1 MIAPPNPS
9 STDSRKNVKKASGK
23 ALWGGISVAVVAAI
37 CLVVYLSLGEK
48 KDKVSERED
57 KVRVKAIPET
67 KPRQAKP
74 AKQADDVPGPVK
86 EDAVVVETPK
96 PTSTATPGMPW
107 SNKPPRVIKPRAA
120 DIKPRRFVYDSEEL
134 IANLLEIEPGTPMF
148 GELPYGKRFNEDFK
162 QAIMQ
167 KVKINPDDDE
177 YTVALKKQVQAVKDD
192 FKQILID
199 GGDVGEEMRKARN
212 ELKELGMFKESLKR
226 ELFELR
232 KSGQYS
238 SDDMKDF
245 IAAANKMLESKGLQ
259 PLKVPRVFL
268 RNLELKEG
276 KIK

>member
-1 MIAPPNPS
+1 MIAPPKPS
-9 STDSRKNVKKASGK
+9 STASRNNAEKSSSKV
-23 ALWGGISVAVVAAI
+23 LWGGISVAAIVVIGIVAF
-37 CLVVYLSLGEK
+37 LFLSEDK
-48 KDKVSERED
+48 AKDPEREE
-57 KVRVKAIPET
+57 KVRVKHISET
-67 KPRQAKP
+67 KPKQPKPTKP
-74 AKQADDVPGPVK
+74 ADDAPVPAK
-86 EDAVVVETPK
+86 EETVVAESPK

-134 IANLLEIEPGTPMF
+134 IADLLEIEPGTLMF

-245 IAAANKMLESKGLQ
+245 ITAANKMLESKGLQ

-268 RNLELKEG
+268 RNLELKES

>member
-1 MIAPPNPS
+1 MIAPPKPS

-23 ALWGGISVAVVAAI
+23 ALWGGISVASIVVIGIMAF
-37 CLVVYLSLGEK
+37 LFLSE
-48 KDKVSERED
+48 DKTKEPEREE
-57 KVRVKAIPET
+57 KVRVKHIPKT
-67 KPRQAKP
+67 KPKQPKP
-74 AKQADDVPGPVK
+74 AKQADVVAEAVK
-86 EDAVVVETPK
+86 EDAVVVEAPK
-96 PTSTATPGMPW
+96 PMSTATPGMPW

-120 DIKPRRFVYDSEEL
+120 DMKPRRFEYDSEEL
-134 IANLLEIEPGTPMF
+134 IADLLEIVPGTPMF

-226 ELFELR
+226 ELFDLR

>member
-1 MIAPPNPS
+1 MIAPPKTSLRDNDKQAKRP
-9 STDSRKNVKKASGK
+9 AGK
-23 ALWGGISVAVVAAI
+23 AMSFGFAAAFVVAASVAVF
-37 CLVVYLSLGEK
+37 LFLSGDKGKEPEI
-48 KDKVSERED
+48 KDKVRATPVS
-57 KVRVKAIPET
+57 ET
-67 KPRQAKP
+67 KPKPPKP
-74 AKQADDVPGPVK
+74 AKQADDTSEPVK
-86 EDAVVVETPK
+86 EEVVAVESPK
-96 PTSTATPGMPW
+96 PMSSATPGMPW
-107 SNKPPRVIKPRAA
+107 SNKPPRVIKHRES
-120 DIKPRRFVYDSEEL
+120 DKKPRPFVYDSEEL
-134 IANLLEIEPGTPMF
+134 IADLLEIEPGTLMF
-148 GELPYGKRFNEDFK
+148 GEMPYGKRFNEDFK

-167 KVKINPDDDE
+167 RVKINPDDDE

-212 ELKELGMFKESLKR
+212 ELKELGMFKESLRR
-226 ELFELR
+226 ELFDLR

-245 IAAANKMLESKGLQ
+245 ITAANKMLENKGLK

>member
-1 MIAPPNPS
+1 MIAPPKPS

-23 ALWGGISVAVVAAI
+23 VLWGCISIAAI
-37 CLVVYLSLGEK
+37 LVVGIVAFLFLSE
-48 KDKVSERED
+48 DKSKEPEREE
-57 KVRVKAIPET
+57 KVRVKNIPDT
-67 KPRQAKP
+67 KPKQPKP
-74 AKQADDVPGPVK
+74 EKQTEEAPAPVK
-86 EDAVVVETPK
+86 EEAVVAETPK

-134 IANLLEIEPGTPMF
+134 IADLLEIEPGTPMF

-212 ELKELGMFKESLKR
+212 ELKELGMFKESLRR

-245 IAAANKMLESKGLQ
+245 ITAANKMLENKGLQ

>member
-1 MIAPPNPS
+1 MIAPPKTSP
-9 STDSRKNVKKASGK
+9 TDSRKNAGKASRK
-23 ALWGGISVAVVAAI
+23 ALWGGIAFAAI
-37 CLVVYLSLGEK
+37 VVIGIVAFLFLSE
-48 KDKVSERED
+48 DKAKEPDRND
-57 KVRVKAIPET
+57 KVRVKPIPE
-67 KPRQAKP
+67 AKP
-74 AKQADDVPGPVK
+74 KQPKPPK
-86 EDAVVVETPK
+86 QTEDAPAPTTEEAVTSEAPK

-107 SNKPPRVIKPRAA
+107 SNKPPRVIKPRAT

-134 IANLLEIEPGTPMF
+134 IANLLEIEPGTLMF

-212 ELKELGMFKESLKR
+212 KLKELGMFKESLRR
-226 ELFELR
+226 ELFDLR

-245 IAAANKMLESKGLQ
+245 ITAANKMLESKGLQ

>member
-1 MIAPPNPS
+1 MPS
-9 STDSRKNVKKASGK
+9 SANSAKKSPKNTRKV
-23 ALWGGISVAVVAAI
+23 LLGGIAVAAI
-37 CLVVYLSLGEK
+37 VVIGIVVFLFLNRNQCTDDNG
-48 KDKVSERED
+48 
-57 KVRVKAIPET
+57 VKTDRSTPISKT
-67 KPRQAKP
+67 KPKQTKGANQTVAAP
-74 AKQADDVPGPVK
+74 AAVK
-86 EDAVVVETPK
+86 EDAVAVESPK

-107 SNKPPRVIKPRAA
+107 SNKPPRVIKHREA
-120 DIKPRRFVYDSEEL
+120 DKKPRRFVYDSEEL
-134 IANLLEIEPGTPMF
+134 IADLLEIEPGTLMF

-245 IAAANKMLESKGLQ
+245 ITAANKMLESKGLQ

>member
-1 MIAPPNPS
+1 MIAPPKQS
-9 STDSRKNVKKASGK
+9 STDSRKNVKKASIK
-23 ALWGGISVAVVAAI
+23 ALWGGLSVAAI
-37 CLVVYLSLGEK
+37 LVVGIVAFLFLNE
-48 KDKVSERED
+48 DKSKEPEREE
-57 KVRVKAIPET
+57 KVRVKHIPEA
-67 KPRQAKP
+67 KPKQPKP
-74 AKQADDVPGPVK
+74 AKQTVEAPAPEK
-86 EDAVVVETPK
+86 EEAVVAESPK

-134 IANLLEIEPGTPMF
+134 IADLLEIEPGTPMF

-192 FKQILID
+192 FKQIMID

-245 IAAANKMLESKGLQ
+245 ITAANKMLESKGLQ

-276 KIK
+276 NIK

>member
-1 MIAPPNPS
+1 MIAPPKPS
-9 STDSRKNVKKASGK
+9 STASRKNAEKSSGK
-23 ALWGGISVAVVAAI
+23 VLWGGISVAAIVVVGIVAF
-37 CLVVYLSLGEK
+37 LFLNENKSKEP
-48 KDKVSERED
+48 EREE
-57 KVRVKAIPET
+57 KVRVKHIPEARP
-67 KPRQAKP
+67 KQPKP
-74 AKQADDVPGPVK
+74 AKQTEEAPAPEK
-86 EDAVVVETPK
+86 EEAVVAESPK

-134 IANLLEIEPGTPMF
+134 IADLLEIEPGTPMF
-148 GELPYGKRFNEDFK
+148 GELPYGKRFNDDFK

-226 ELFELR
+226 ELFDLR

>member
-9 STDSRKNVKKASGK
+9 PTDSRKNVKKASGK

-57 KVRVKAIPET
+57 KVRVKAIPEA

-86 EDAVVVETPK
+86 EDAVVVESPK

-107 SNKPPRVIKPRAA
+107 ANKPPRVIKPRAA

-148 GELPYGKRFNEDFK
+148 GELPYGKRFNE
-162 QAIMQ
+162 
-167 KVKINPDDDE
+167 
-177 YTVALKKQVQAVKDD
+177 D